1 MGRKARL
8 KRQRKEERD
17 RPFKQMAEQIYLRG
31 DNILDESGNPIEFT
45 SVEDVEKYI
54 KESAKKNDV
63 DLLERRMN
71 EVFGEV

>member
-17 RPFKQMAEQIYLRG
+17 RPFKQMAEQIYLSG
-31 DNILDESGNPIEFT
+31 DSILDESGNPIEFT
-45 SVEDVEKYI
+45 SVEEVEKYI
-54 KESAKKNDV
+54 KESAQKNDV

>member
-17 RPFKQMAEQIYLRG
+17 RPFKQIAEQIYLSD

-45 SVEDVEKYI
+45 SVEEVEKYI
-54 KESAKKNDV
+54 KESAQKNDV
-63 DLLERRMN
+63 DLLESRMN

>member
-31 DNILDESGNPIEFT
+31 DKILDESGNPIEFT

>member
-17 RPFKQMAEQIYLRG
+17 RPFRQIAEQIYLSG
-31 DNILDESGNPIEFT
+31 DKVLDKSGNPLEFT
-45 SVEDVEKYI
+45 SVEEVEKYI
-54 KESAKKNDV
+54 KESAKENDV

>member
-1 MGRKARL
+1 MGRKPRL

-17 RPFKQMAEQIYLRG
+17 QPFKQIAEQIYLSG
-31 DNILDESGNPIEFT
+31 DKVLDESGNPIEFT
-45 SVEDVEKYI
+45 SVEEVEKYI
-54 KESAKKNDV
+54 KESAQKNDV

>member
-17 RPFKQMAEQIYLRG
+17 RPFKQIAEQIYLSG

-45 SVEDVEKYI
+45 SVEEVEKYI
-54 KESAKKNDV
+54 KDSAKKNDV

-71 EVFGEV
+71 EVCGEV

>member
-31 DNILDESGNPIEFT
+31 DSILDESGNPIEFT